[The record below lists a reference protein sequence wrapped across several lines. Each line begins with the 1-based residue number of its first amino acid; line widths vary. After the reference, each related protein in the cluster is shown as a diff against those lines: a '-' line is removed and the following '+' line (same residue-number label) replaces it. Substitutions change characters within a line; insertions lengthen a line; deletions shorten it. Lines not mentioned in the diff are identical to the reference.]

1 MIFGSAKAGT
11 PLMLAAPEIALE
23 LPLRILVRERSD
35 GRTDLVY
42 IDPSRLAEDFG
53 VGELAP
59 AIAGLAAIAHAAAEW
74 RLPDVL
80 LTCASEQDPEQPFG
94 RGSKDQMRGE
104 VRCELGGAV
113 APDGFV
119 QPGERE
125 GDVAARP
132 HRGAECRA
140 EKDPALWH

>member
-1 MIFGSAKAGT
+1 VIFGSAKAGT

-104 VRCELGGAV
+104 VRCELGAQRPGLADETAV
-113 APDGFV
+113 AIS
-119 QPGERE
+119 
-125 GDVAARP
+125 AAV
-132 HRGAECRA
+132 
-140 EKDPALWH
+140 PAGSSTPITSLA